1 MTMEFEGKNVA
12 NAIVV
17 KSGLNTVTIKP
28 LVKCL
33 SRIFFT
39 V

>member
-1 MTMEFEGKNVA
+1 MTMEFEGKNAA

-17 KSGLNTVTIKP
+17 KSALNAVTIKP
-28 LVKCL
+28 LVKRL